1 MSLLVEQSCHLQRQ
15 ERFKQGHETKAVRES
30 ARPEIPGVLLGW

>member
-1 MSLLVEQSCHLQRQ
+1 MSLLVEQSCHLQTQ
-15 ERFKQGHETKAVRES
+15 ERFKQGHETRALREF